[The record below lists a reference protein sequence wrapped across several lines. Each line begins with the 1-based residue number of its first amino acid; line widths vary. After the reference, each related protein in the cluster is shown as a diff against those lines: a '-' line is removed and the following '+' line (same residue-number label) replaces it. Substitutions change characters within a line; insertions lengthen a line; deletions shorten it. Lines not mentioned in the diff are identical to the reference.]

1 VEQYRGEI
9 EDPDFVSTRGLRL
22 RHRPEGRP
30 LAVQPLELP
39 AEVFLPPAVRA
50 RIREAAPATLVVVPD
65 GALHK
70 LPLEALLLEG
80 GAQPRYAID
89 ELPPITYAP
98 SAAILALL
106 AGRPAPRLSGPL
118 TLLTV
123 ADPAYPA
130 EPAAAGV
137 TPGRGP
143 LPRGALPRLPFTRLE
158 SEGIRRLFDPTHVVA
173 LEGPRAREAAVV
185 AALPGRSIVHMAAHG
200 FADDRFGNLF
210 GALALTPPPPG
221 QETPG
226 DDGFLSLHEIYALP
240 LGDCELAVLSA
251 CVTNVG
257 PQQPLEA
264 GVTLASGFLSAGA
277 RRVVASHWGV
287 SDRATAELMTT
298 FLAQATAAERQSRL
312 SSYARAL
319 QAARLRVR
327 HQPKWSSPYYWAP
340 FVLLGPPE

>member
-1 VEQYRGEI
+1 
-9 EDPDFVSTRGLRL
+9 
-22 RHRPEGRP
+22 
-30 LAVQPLELP
+30 
-39 AEVFLPPAVRA
+39 VRA
-50 RIREAAPATLVVVPD
+50 RIREVGPATLVVVPD

-80 GAQPRYAID
+80 GARPRYALD
-89 ELPPITYAP
+89 ELPSIVYAP

-106 AGRPAPRLSGPL
+106 AGRPAPRRAGPL

-123 ADPAYPA
+123 ADPAYP
-130 EPAAAGV
+130 EDPAPGGA

-143 LPRGALPRLPFTRLE
+143 VPRGALPRLPFTRLE
-158 SEGIRRLFDPTHVVA
+158 SESIRGLFDPGQVVS
-173 LEGPRAREAAVV
+173 LEGPSAREPAVV
-185 AALPGRSIVHMAAHG
+185 GALPGRSIVHVAAHG

-210 GALALTPPPPG
+210 GGLALTPPPPG
-221 QETPG
+221 AETPG

-287 SDRATAELMTT
+287 NDRATAELMRT
-298 FLAQATAAERQSRL
+298 FLAEATAAERQGRPA
-312 SSYARAL
+312 SYARAL

-327 HQPKWSSPYYWAP
+327 HEAKWSSPYYWAP